1 MTSEPQVDL
10 SGSDGTTVSAVLAAY
25 ADDGF
30 DSSFSV
36 VPDEGLRCSAC
47 GEISRADAVPMSSLR
62 RMEGESDPD
71 DMVAIVAMMGCGSPA
86 SVGSVSSFMIN
97 RFHSWWRFRCSAFDS
112 INVAAPTEPCGE
124 HPWGFALWT
133 AWQLEP

>member
-47 GEISRADAVPMSSLR
+47 GEISRADEVPMSSLR

-71 DMVAIVAMMGCGSPA
+71 DMVAIVAITCPFCAQGGTAVLGFGPA
-86 SVGSVSSFMIN
+86 ASAEDSDVLRELRDERDASASGNAPVG
-97 RFHSWWRFRCSAFDS
+97 
-112 INVAAPTEPCGE
+112 E
-124 HPWGFALWT
+124 
-133 AWQLEP
+133 